1 MKHLKFK
8 VSVRRFW
15 ARAIQTASLSSQ
27 RHFLDSFTAYLRAVV
42 VEALDREHSH
52 CRSIDDYLKLRRDTC
67 GAKSAFAIYEMGMEL
82 PDEVFYHPII
92 AELVECIVE
101 LILIDN
107 VKSSSKI
114 G

>member
-1 MKHLKFK
+1 VH
-8 VSVRRFW
+8 RFW

-27 RHFLDSFTAYLRAVV
+27 RHFLDSFTAYIRAVA

-52 CRSIDDYLKLRRDTC
+52 CRSIQDYLKLRRDTC
-67 GAKSAFAIYEMGMEL
+67 GAESCFAIHEMGMEL
-82 PDEVFYHPII
+82 PDEVFYHPLVV
-92 AELVECIVE
+92 ELVRCIVE

-107 VKSSSKI
+107 VKSSSRL